1 MNTDALPARVQRE
14 RTRRGWTQ
22 QEVADRAG
30 ISKRTYQNFEAGT
43 TSPQGA
49 NLRAILEALEMSTE
63 QEDIAEA
70 TREGWRVST
79 RVIADMVGAYLETM
93 DEAEAIKI
101 GYEFTRQIWQK
112 GHDLN
117 GQQSG

>member
-1 MNTDALPARVQRE
+1 MNANDLARRVQRE

-70 TREGWRVST
+70 TRESWRGST
-79 RVIADMVGAYLETM
+79 RVIVDVIGAYLETL
-93 DEAEAIKI
+93 DEEDAIKV
-101 GYEFTRQIWQK
+101 GHEFTRQIWQRRA
-112 GHDLN
+112 LN
-117 GQQSG
+117 GTSSA